1 MDVPANFPARPPLLA
16 RAGAGAARSLRY
28 LAGDWAVTLALLA
41 LGALVFLGLFGPMIW
56 QSSTSVID
64 LLSSQSPP
72 SSHHLMGTDDAGR
85 DVFVRFNEGARI
97 SLTVGVIV
105 VAVGALIGGTI
116 GVVSGVIGGWTDAG
130 LMRAMDSV
138 LAFPPLILAMAV
150 SLALGAGLVS
160 AAIGI
165 VLTSIPYYARLV
177 RSDVLRI
184 RSLPFVE
191 AARALGAGRP
201 RIMVRHI
208 VPHVTST
215 LLIQAAA
222 NFGYTIL
229 TLAALGFIGLGAQTP
244 TPEWGAM
251 ITEGQQYVLT
261 GQWWIGV
268 FPGLGVLVAVT
279 AASVLADRLRD
290 VLDPRGRYANV

>member
-1 MDVPANFPARPPLLA
+1 MEVPASLPPRALWATRAR
-16 RAGAGAARSLRY
+16 GAVGRSARY
-28 LAGDWAVTLALLA
+28 LAGDWAAALAVLS
-41 LGALVFLGLFGPMIW
+41 LGVLVFLGIFGPFIW
-56 QSSTSVID
+56 RSSTSVID

-72 SSHHLMGTDDAGR
+72 SRAHLMGTDDAGR
-85 DVFVRFNEGARI
+85 DVFARFNEGARI

-105 VAVGALIGGTI
+105 VAVGAAVGGTL
-116 GVVSGVIGGWTDAG
+116 GVVGGVTGGWLDAA
-130 LMRAMDSV
+130 LMRVMDSV
-138 LAFPPLILAMAV
+138 LAFPPLILAMAI

-165 VLTSIPYYARLV
+165 ALTSVPYYARLV

-191 AARALGAGRP
+191 AARALGAGKTRL
-201 RIMVRHI
+201 MARHI

-229 TLAALGFIGLGAQTP
+229 TLAALGFVGLGAQTP

-251 ITEGQQYVLT
+251 ITEGQQYILT

-279 AASVLADRLRD
+279 AANVIADRLRD
-290 VLDPRGRYANV
+290 ALDPRGRYANV

>member
-1 MDVPANFPARPPLLA
+1 VDVPASLPPRTFWPSRL
-16 RAGAGAARSLRY
+16 RGAAGRSVRY
-28 LAGDWAVTLALLA
+28 LAGDWAVSLALLA
-41 LGALVFLGLFGPMIW
+41 LGLLVFLAIFGPLIW
-56 QSSTSVID
+56 RSSSSAID

-72 SSHHLMGTDDAGR
+72 SLHHLMGTDDAGR
-85 DVFVRFNEGARI
+85 DVLVRFNEGARI
-97 SLTVGVIV
+97 SLTVGVVV
-105 VAVGALIGGTI
+105 VAVGALIGGTL
-116 GVVSGVIGGWTDAG
+116 GVLAGATGGWLDSG

-150 SLALGAGLVS
+150 SLGLGAGVVS

-177 RSDVLRI
+177 RSDVLRV

-191 AARALGAGRP
+191 AARALGAGRT
-201 RIMVRHI
+201 RLMARHI

-229 TLAALGFIGLGAQTP
+229 TLAALGFVGLGAQTP

-251 ITEGQQYVLT
+251 ITEGQQYILT

-290 VLDPRGRYANV
+290 VLDPRGRYTNV